1 VKGSSRRLLFLLL
14 ASGFVAGCELLAG
27 IDDITYSPDAGMATS
42 GAVGSSGNLAQA
54 GDGQPQTTGTSEAS
68 GSGAQSGSV
77 QAGQD
82 DDATA
87 SGASG
92 SISQSGSSGSVAS
105 GSTRSGSTSGSSGS
119 ALRDSG
125 PDSTVGSSGSAEP
138 RDTSTGDVNRV
149 CVPTSAAGT
158 LPFVVDSVYAP
169 TGVFGTGALA
179 TGATCAVARSS
190 AMAKGSCHT
199 ATYTPADAGTF
210 GGVFWQDD
218 FNWGTQGGYAIPACA
233 TKITFSAMG
242 KAGGEKVSFIAGYS
256 GAATAATPCTDTV
269 RADSGPLTLTTTW
282 TPYTITLSG
291 GYPEGVLGAFG
302 WEADAPGA
310 PASTL
315 TFYVD
320 DIQYQ

>member
-1 VKGSSRRLLFLLL
+1 LFLLL
-14 ASGFVAGCELLAG
+14 ASGLVAGCELLAG
-27 IDDITYSPDAGMATS
+27 IEDITYSPDGGSRGAPS
-42 GAVGSSGNLAQA
+42 GAVGSSGNVAQA
-54 GDGQPQTTGTSEAS
+54 GDGQPQTTGTSETS
-68 GSGAQSGSV
+68 GSGAQSGSA

-87 SGASG
+87 SGGSG

-119 ALRDSG
+119 AVRDSG
-125 PDSTVGSSGSAEP
+125 PDSTVGSSGSGEP

-158 LPFVVDSVYAP
+158 LPFVVDSVYSP
-169 TGVFGTGALA
+169 TGVFGTGAIA

-190 AMAKGSCHT
+190 ATAKGSCHT

-218 FNWGTQGGYAIPACA
+218 FNWGTEGGYAIPAGA

-256 GAATAATPCTDTV
+256 GAATAATPCTDTI
-269 RADSGPLTLTTTW
+269 RADSGALTLTTTW
-282 TPYTITLSG
+282 TAYTITLSG

-302 WEADAPGA
+302 WEANAPGA

-315 TFYVD
+315 TFYID

>member
-1 VKGSSRRLLFLLL
+1 LFLLL
-14 ASGFVAGCELLAG
+14 ASGLVAGCELLAG
-27 IDDITYSPDAGMATS
+27 IEDITYSPDAGVASS
-42 GAVGSSGNLAQA
+42 GAVGSSGNLGSGAAQA
-54 GDGQPQTTGTSEAS
+54 GDDGQPPTTGNSETS
-68 GSGAQSGSV
+68 GGVAQSGSV

-92 SISQSGSSGSVAS
+92 GISQSGSSGSVTS
-105 GSTRSGSTSGSSGS
+105 GSTRSGSMSGSSGG
-119 ALRDSG
+119 AMRDSG

-149 CVPTSAAGT
+149 CVPASAAGA
-158 LPFVVDSVYAP
+158 LPFVVDSIYAP
-169 TGVFGTGALA
+169 TGSFGTGSIA
-179 TGATCAVARSS
+179 TGDSCAVARSS
-190 AMAKGSCHT
+190 ATAKGSCHT

-218 FNWGTQGGYAIPACA
+218 FNWGTQGGYAIPAGA
-233 TKITFSAMG
+233 TKITFAAMG

-256 GAATAATPCTDTV
+256 GAPTAATPCTDTV
-269 RADSGPLTLTTTW
+269 RADSGTLTLTTTW

-302 WEADAPGA
+302 WEANAPA

-315 TFYVD
+315 TFYID